1 MRARAAETFWE
12 EHEFAW
18 AWSMVRSRAITFE
31 VKKASTGRIERKR
44 CLVPVCDVF
53 NHSPTSLSGDGDA
66 EDGPNVRIETNDA
79 GESMWTATRDVKQG
93 DALRWTYGELSN
105 EEMWLWRVCA
115 GEASTATPRWRS
127 IYRTPSS
134 PTV

>member
-1 MRARAAETFWE
+1 MRFGQSNLSYRRIFVANRRRIAPIPARGGDVLE

-53 NHSPTSLSGDGDA
+53 NHSPTSL
-66 EDGPNVRIETNDA
+66 
-79 GESMWTATRDVKQG
+79 
-93 DALRWTYGELSN
+93 
-105 EEMWLWRVCA
+105 
-115 GEASTATPRWRS
+115 
-127 IYRTPSS
+127 
-134 PTV
+134 